1 MASKRLKDYL
11 LPTIKKL
18 FLRAGYTV
26 LRGDIRGSIRDNA
39 AGGTDLPPHLLR
51 NARVCANRYEILQK
65 LPKGGTAVEVGVAY
79 GDFSRLIMEIVN
91 PDTFIAI
98 DTFGIRPGD
107 EPWGRQVLKDNGC
120 SHYDYYTG
128 KFREPIR
135 TGRMIVKKGLSWEM
149 LEQLPDQS
157 VDYMYVDADHSYASV
172 TKETAALGKK
182 IKPGGIVQFNDYT
195 YFDHDA
201 MVAYGV
207 PRAVHA
213 FMERE
218 NYEML
223 WLCLHPQGFYDVV
236 LRKMD

>member
-1 MASKRLKDYL
+1 MAIKRWNDSL
-11 LPTIKKL
+11 LSVIKKL

-26 LRGDIRGSIRDNA
+26 LRGDVRQSIRENA
-39 AGGTDLPPHLLR
+39 AGPESLPPRLLQ

-65 LPKGGTAVEVGVAY
+65 LPKGGTVVEVGVAY
-79 GDFSRLIMEIVN
+79 GDYSRLIMEIVN

-98 DTFGIRPGD
+98 DTFGIRPED
-107 EPWGRQVLKDNGC
+107 EPWGRQILKDNGC

-128 KFREPIR
+128 KFREPIQ
-135 TGRMIVKKGLSWEM
+135 TGRMIVRKGLSWEM

-157 VDYMYVDADHSYASV
+157 VDYIYVDADHSYASV
-172 TKETAALGKK
+172 AKEIDALRSK

-207 PRAVHA
+207 PRAVHE

>member
-26 LRGDIRGSIRDNA
+26 LRGDIRGSVRDNA
-39 AGGTDLPPHLLR
+39 GGPAGLPPQLLR
-51 NARVCANRYEILQK
+51 NARVCTDRYEVLQQ
-65 LPKGGTAVEVGVAY
+65 LPKGGTVVEVGVAY
-79 GDFSRLIMEIVN
+79 GDFSQSIMEVVN
-91 PDTFIAI
+91 PDIFIAI
-98 DTFGIRPGD
+98 DTFQIRPED
-107 EPWGRQVLKDNGC
+107 EPWGRKILKDNGC

-128 KFREPIR
+128 KFREAIQA
-135 TGRMIVKKGLSWEM
+135 GRMIVKQGLSWEV

-157 VDYMYVDADHSYASV
+157 VDYLYVDADHSYASV
-172 TKETAALGKK
+172 AKETMALRSK

-207 PRAVHA
+207 PRAVHE

-223 WLCLHPQGFYDVV
+223 WLCLHPRGFYDVV